1 MGLKADYFAEV
12 CHALRSASHLSQ
24 GVRSKLGLSGG
35 KRDCTAIERMA
46 CGLAKLL
53 LINPNSP
60 RFEEL
65 VIRPA
70 EELRRLVRTQLHA
83 LDAQGYSPELQIQ
96 RFSAVSAV
104 KTGLGRIGKYD
115 LLDEIGKGGMACVYR
130 AMDTSTGTL
139 VAVKKVRT
147 EGASLDE
154 AAIRREMDIYGRLRQ
169 IANPHILV
177 VLDILRESGEYALV
191 TEYAD
196 GGSLWDLLGG
206 DEATEETRKPLDEK
220 TLKAIAADILQGLA
234 ALHEHGIV
242 HRDIK
247 PQNILRCDDLWKIA
261 DFGISKL
268 MNNPVTGY
276 TFQGAFT
283 APGRRPNKS
292 PGAGPPVGRRVC
304 LGEGRRL
311 YVDGKDQR

>member
-1 MGLKADYFAEV
+1 MV
-12 CHALRSASHLSQ
+12 S
-24 GVRSKLGLSGG
+24 
-35 KRDCTAIERMA
+35 
-46 CGLAKLL
+46 
-53 LINPNSP
+53 
-60 RFEEL
+60 
-65 VIRPA
+65 PA
-70 EELRRLVRTQLHA
+70 E
-83 LDAQGYSPELQIQ
+83 
-96 RFSAVSAV
+96 
-104 KTGLGRIGKYD
+104 TGLGRIGKYD
-115 LLDEIGKGGMACVYR
+115 LLEEIGKGGMACVYR
-130 AMDTSTGTL
+130 AVDTGTGTV

-169 IANPHILV
+169 IASPHILV
-177 VLDILRESGEYALV
+177 VLDMLREAGEYALV

-206 DEATEETRKPLDEK
+206 EEATEETRKPLDAK
-220 TLKAIAADILQGLA
+220 SVRAIAGDMLAGLA

-276 TFQGAFT
+276 TFQGASRP
-283 APGRRPNKS
+283 PGAAGTNHRSRPTLRRTS
-292 PGAGPPVGRRVC
+292 TPGAGRRIHVDRADERRKDLVRGAGLARTSRPLHRFSCGEPPCGC
-304 LGEGRRL
+304 EAAAELERL
-311 YVDGKDQR
+311 PG